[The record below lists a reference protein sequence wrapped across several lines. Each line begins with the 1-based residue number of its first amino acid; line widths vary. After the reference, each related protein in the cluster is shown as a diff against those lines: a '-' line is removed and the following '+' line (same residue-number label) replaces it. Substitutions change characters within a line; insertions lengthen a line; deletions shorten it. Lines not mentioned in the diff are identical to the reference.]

1 MKQIRKRVI
10 QPLQKGIPDKKTCGS
25 YFKFTLIELLV
36 VIAIIAILAAMLL
49 PALNRSRDK
58 AHTIKC
64 LNNLKQLGLQ
74 TFLYCDTYDGYYP
87 PMGWSGVKNRRDYL
101 WQTMGNSEN
110 PPSVF
115 FCPKQKDTEKFNSYG
130 MTEFYNG
137 IRNTQKICIFV
148 AGQETPKQDIALYLD
163 AFWPNV
169 FAWQARSNSLDR
181 TPEAVAR
188 HSGGRETC
196 MVFGDGHAGT
206 RNCFG
211 FGEDGGYYFLAKGT
225 RP

>member
-87 PMGWSGVKNRRDYL
+87 PMGWSGVKNWRDYL

-169 FAWQARSNSLDR
+169 FAWQA
-181 TPEAVAR
+181 
-188 HSGGRETC
+188 
-196 MVFGDGHAGT
+196 
-206 RNCFG
+206 
-211 FGEDGGYYFLAKGT
+211 
-225 RP
+225 